1 MTNNDRILDELFR
14 SKLENFEQDP
24 PSHVWMKIQEKQRAG
39 HRDRRMFF
47 YRASGIAA
55 ALILAFLLG
64 WQLRE
69 SQKAVHQLPIVQ
81 IQEVYPKTDRV
92 PDESPAQNETGMI
105 VPNTNRNENPDYANW
120 SEAEIP
126 EGNRA
131 CEIREANSIRPEKNK
146 LFTDEIR
153 PKAENVS
160 GHERK
165 PSFRT
170 PGPDKSSALLLIGGN
185 QKQPQKDKQL
195 DGQQTG
201 IAEKST
207 EPAVPDLAGAGSDSS
222 LAPGPLE
229 EKSAEK
235 SDKRDGL
242 TDSERK
248 IVEMNKKLFAS
259 VKTTKPAGSWT
270 VGAQISPS
278 FSVNETSYG
287 DVYASNMSRPGDKQA
302 LSLGGAVLVE
312 YRRNRWSVQ
321 SGLRYSRLTQGSG
334 SGNHQ
339 QTYFAPAEGI
349 ASSYYNNKVQ
359 VQSSGDAVMN
369 GAAGVIKLN
378 RVPATSRLTG
388 LMESTVGSA
397 DLLLSS
403 NNFEQNF
410 EYVELPL
417 LIRYRLIDKSWKM
430 HMLGGVS
437 ANMLV
442 GNRVYV
448 SDDQGKS
455 YIGKTSD
462 MSSLSYSASV
472 GLGMGYRLSEKIRL
486 QVEPQLKY
494 YLQSLNRN
502 PDVRFKPYSIG
513 IYTGVSY
520 EF

>member
-1 MTNNDRILDELFR
+1 
-14 SKLENFEQDP
+14 
-24 PSHVWMKIQEKQRAG
+24 
-39 HRDRRMFF
+39 
-47 YRASGIAA
+47 
-55 ALILAFLLG
+55 
-64 WQLRE
+64 
-69 SQKAVHQLPIVQ
+69 
-81 IQEVYPKTDRV
+81 
-92 PDESPAQNETGMI
+92 
-105 VPNTNRNENPDYANW
+105 
-120 SEAEIP
+120 
-126 EGNRA
+126 
-131 CEIREANSIRPEKNK
+131 
-146 LFTDEIR
+146 
-153 PKAENVS
+153 
-160 GHERK
+160 
-165 PSFRT
+165 
-170 PGPDKSSALLLIGGN
+170 
-185 QKQPQKDKQL
+185 
-195 DGQQTG
+195 
-201 IAEKST
+201 
-207 EPAVPDLAGAGSDSS
+207 
-222 LAPGPLE
+222 
-229 EKSAEK
+229 
-235 SDKRDGL
+235 
-242 TDSERK
+242 
-248 IVEMNKKLFAS
+248 
-259 VKTTKPAGSWT
+259 
-270 VGAQISPS
+270 
-278 FSVNETSYG
+278 
-287 DVYASNMSRPGDKQA
+287 
-302 LSLGGAVLVE
+302 
-312 YRRNRWSVQ
+312 
-321 SGLRYSRLTQGSG
+321 
-334 SGNHQ
+334 
-339 QTYFAPAEGI
+339 
-349 ASSYYNNKVQ
+349 